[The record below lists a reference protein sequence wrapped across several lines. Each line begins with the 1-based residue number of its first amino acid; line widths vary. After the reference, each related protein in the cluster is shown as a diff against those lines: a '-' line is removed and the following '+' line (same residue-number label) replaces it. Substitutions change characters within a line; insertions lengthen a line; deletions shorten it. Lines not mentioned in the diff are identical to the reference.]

1 MKLRHV
7 AGVALFLVGGAA
19 QSASFVGD
27 VDALANSST
36 GGVGRSTGI
45 VLNPGDSFSI
55 LAAPTDLWNAGP
67 LPRWSN
73 ADGLLGNL
81 FATGTDDSLQAPGVQ
96 IGQAFVPWTQ
106 NGLTAPF
113 GELVGSFD
121 SGTTFFKVGTSY
133 SAVFSGVSPAT
144 LKLYYWD
151 ENNFDNTGSVQV
163 SVQSIPEPGTYAM
176 FFAGLGVMGFLA
188 SRRRRQ

>member
-1 MKLRHV
+1 MKLRLV

-73 ADGLLGNL
+73 ANGLLGDL
-81 FATGTDDSLQAPGVQ
+81 FATGTDDSFQATGVK
-96 IGQAFVPWTQ
+96 IGQAFSSLTQ
-106 NGLTAPF
+106 YGLPPHTASWLAPSIAGRHF
-113 GELVGSFD
+113 LRSVRVTARSFRA
-121 SGTTFFKVGTSY
+121 
-133 SAVFSGVSPAT
+133 SAP
-144 LKLYYWD
+144 
-151 ENNFDNTGSVQV
+151 
-163 SVQSIPEPGTYAM
+163 PP
-176 FFAGLGVMGFLA
+176 
-188 SRRRRQ
+188 